1 MHFYL
6 AEAPSVFYQSS
17 LYTNFKVVADSGF
30 LYVHYYIMSICVKK
44 EERIEFKYLLLYHS
58 LLFFGMEME
67 MAENVFLRFNGRIW
81 IFWPYSSTTQVLES
95 LVFKKKR
102 VLRTKGFTVLGSF
115 FCGNDRIIYISYTYV
130 DITDDI

>member
-1 MHFYL
+1 M
-6 AEAPSVFYQSS
+6 
-17 LYTNFKVVADSGF
+17 
-30 LYVHYYIMSICVKK
+30 CK
-44 EERIEFKYLLLYHS
+44 EGRKNRVQVPFIISFTTI
-58 LLFFGMEME
+58 FWDGME

-115 FCGNDRIIYISYTYV
+115 FCGNDWIIYITYTYV